1 MDIDGD
7 IKVWTDGDKV
17 CARLHADSPE
27 GPIVVQASAPLA
39 PIRQRVVRALARRGV
54 TISGDEPGYGATIE
68 SIARRKALKRLRL
81 MAPRAFSKR
90 GLASFIA
97 RGELMKRRRRRN
109 ALARAGQPVGA
120 KAIGP
125 VPSAG
130 PQQRKRRRRWRG
142 LGRMARPLIPAALVA
157 TSAAL
162 APFLAKRSVRPLPPV
177 PPAPPKASGSPSSGQ
192 GAAGNERPSD
202 GSSSDASH
210 SAAEQ
215 GPADDKDERVAAG
228 SSNADESSQ
237 ADANEDGA
245 DENGAGNGDEGDGN
259 EAEGDGD
266 GGGGGGGDD
275 ADGSE
280 DGGDDA
286 KVGAESEAPVTRHHV
301 RQALVLLHAAR
312 RHPRARRRVR
322 QIVQLAGIGEP
333 TAKKALTAL
342 KVAKQIKAKTNKAAP
357 IKAKPKLA
365 LAPLVQP
372 HKALAAPVAQP
383 SPAMAVI
390 PTTSTTSS
398 LRRWLDVFA
407 PWRRGVG

>member
-68 SIARRKALKRLRL
+68 SIARKKALKRLRL

-142 LGRMARPLIPAALVA
+142 LGRLARPLIPAALA
-157 TSAAL
+157 TTSAAL
-162 APFLAKRSVRPLPPV
+162 TPFLTRRSARSLPPV

-192 GAAGNERPSD
+192 GVADNGSPSG
-202 GSSSDASH
+202 GSSSDASD
-210 SAAEQ
+210 SAADQE
-215 GPADDKDERVAAG
+215 PADDKEERVAAG
-228 SSNADESSQ
+228 SSNAEESSQ

-245 DENGAGNGDEGDGN
+245 DENGAGNGDEGDGD

-266 GGGGGGGDD
+266 GNE
-275 ADGSE
+275 ADGNE

-286 KVGAESEAPVTRHHV
+286 KVGAELGAPVTRHHV

-312 RHPRARRRVR
+312 RHPRARRRVHR
-322 QIVQLAGIGEP
+322 IVQMAGLGEP
-333 TAKKALTAL
+333 SAKKALTAL
-342 KVAKQIKAKTNKAAP
+342 KVAKKIKAKANKSAP

-372 HKALAAPVAQP
+372 QKVLATPVAQP
-383 SPAMAVI
+383 SPALAVI